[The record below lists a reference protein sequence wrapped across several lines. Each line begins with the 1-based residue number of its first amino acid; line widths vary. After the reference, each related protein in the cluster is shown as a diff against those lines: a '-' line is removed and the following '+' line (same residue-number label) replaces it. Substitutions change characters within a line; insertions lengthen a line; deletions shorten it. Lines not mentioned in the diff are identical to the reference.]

1 MEYNNKKVESLANML
16 MIDVSQE
23 EVEAIVEDTSFNDY
37 LIFMQN
43 IDTQD
48 VAMMHLPY
56 DEVTTYLRD
65 DSIEYVLERETMFKN
80 APKHDNQFIEVVQVI
95 SK

>member
-1 MEYNNKKVESLANML
+1 MEVDMW
-16 MIDVSQE
+16 MIGISDE
-23 EVEAIVEDTSFNDY
+23 ELEAIVEDQSFYDL

-95 SK
+95 DK